1 MAEVKTSTLV
11 RTLLSTVSAVIV
23 AVALAACGSS
33 DSGQAS
39 EGDRTSQEANRT
51 LVVDFYNGFFN
62 SHDINAASVVADDY
76 KQHNPQVPDGKAP
89 FVSYFADYFRANPQA
104 SNRIVRSAT
113 DADLVYLHVHS
124 ASGPGDRG
132 QAVVD
137 IFRVADGKIVE
148 HWDVIQDVPA
158 ESANGN
164 SMF

>member
-1 MAEVKTSTLV
+1 MKTSKLV
-11 RTLLSTVSAVIV
+11 RALLATASAAIV

-33 DSGQAS
+33 DSDQSADAG
-39 EGDRTSQEANRT
+39 RTAQEANRT
-51 LVVDFYNGFFN
+51 LVVDFYNSFFN
-62 SHDINAASVVADDY
+62 RHDVNAATVVADDY

-89 FVSYFADYFRANPQA
+89 FVSYFAEYFRANPQA
-104 SNRIVRSAT
+104 TNRIVRSAT
-113 DADLVYLHVHS
+113 DSDLVYLHVHS
-124 ASGPGDRG
+124 ASGPSDRG

>member
-1 MAEVKTSTLV
+1 VAEVKTSMLV

-51 LVVDFYNGFFN
+51 LVVDFYN
-62 SHDINAASVVADDY
+62 
-76 KQHNPQVPDGKAP
+76 GKAP

-148 HWDVIQDVPA
+148 HWDVIQVVPA

>member
-1 MAEVKTSTLV
+1 MLV
-11 RTLLSTVSAVIV
+11 RTLLATASAVIV

-33 DSGQAS
+33 DSGRSAD
-39 EGDRTSQEANRT
+39 GDKTAQEANRT
-51 LVVDFYNGFFN
+51 LVVDFYNSFFN
-62 SHDINAASVVADDY
+62 RHVVDAAAVVDDDY

-89 FVSYFADYFRANPQA
+89 FVSYFADYFRTNPRA

-124 ASGPGDRG
+124 TSGPADRG